1 MDMAT
6 TTHHKEPAM
15 TTTDD
20 LVWTVDESG
29 SRRAVGNGIVYEV
42 SPVRYRNLRRWQVVR
57 DRQYGWIGDF
67 TLAQA
72 VSAVQEDYSLRLEE
86 VAA

>member
-1 MDMAT
+1 
-6 TTHHKEPAM
+6 M

-29 SRRAVGNGIVYEV
+29 IRRAVGNGIVYEV
-42 SPVRYRNLRRWQVVR
+42 SPVRYRNLRRWNVVR
-57 DRQYGWIGDF
+57 DRQYGWSGPF

-72 VSAVQEDYSLRLEE
+72 VSAVEEDYSLRLEE